1 MMGHGGRGLVR
12 PFKRV
17 FAHVLKGDGAAWDP
31 TSCGGFAS
39 SGFSTL
45 SQGRRGVV
53 AVGMSGGVDSSVAA
67 LLLQRQGYEVFGVYM
82 RNWDSRDEAG
92 GGHCTADQDY
102 EDSQRVCKHLGIK
115 LHHLDYQKQ
124 YWTQVFETFT
134 QKFAMGLTPNPDL
147 ACNQHIK
154 FDALLENA
162 LQMGADKLAT
172 GHYARLCQ
180 PQSGGP
186 VQLLR
191 GIDENK
197 DQSYFLANVG
207 ADAFEKVLFPLG
219 TLTKADVRNLAVS
232 EGLVTATKRSS
243 AGICF
248 VGRRDFRDFIS
259 EYVEM
264 KPGPFVCVD
273 GNSHLGTHT
282 GIAAYTH
289 GQRAGISGVPK
300 PFYVVGKNVEN
311 NTVFVAPGADHPA
324 LFCTSAVAGD
334 PFWISG
340 QPPKVL
346 QDGQP
351 LTCMFKA
358 RYRQSLEKCTV
369 CFVDSNTEEAIA
381 ESMGVAGTE
390 TTEFAS
396 SSFCRVR
403 HTLDEGKRLLQIRFE
418 DPTRAITPGQAL
430 VLYDGDVCLGASV
443 IAYPGPSLFEQNQLH
458 EEDVQVSV
466 SV

>member
-1 MMGHGGRGLVR
+1 MR
-12 PFKRV
+12 PFKQLCSQILNEKV
-17 FAHVLKGDGAAWDP
+17 WGNSSILQE
-31 TSCGGFAS
+31 GFAS
-39 SGFSTL
+39 CRRFSIL
-45 SQGRRGVV
+45 RERKGGIV

-82 RNWDSRDEAG
+82 RNWDSQDEAG
-92 GGHCTADQDY
+92 GGHCTADQDF
-102 EDSQRVCKHLGIK
+102 EDAQRVCRHLGIK

-134 QKFAMGLTPNPDL
+134 QKFALGHTPNPDL

-162 LQMGADKLAT
+162 LQIGADKLAT
-172 GHYARLCQ
+172 GHYARLWR

-191 GIDENK
+191 GMDEKK
-197 DQSYFLANVG
+197 DQSYFLASVG
-207 ADAFEKVLFPLG
+207 ADAFENVLFPLG
-219 TLTKADVRNLAVS
+219 TLTKADVRDLALS

-273 GNSHLGTHT
+273 GNRQLGTHT

-300 PFYVVGKNVEN
+300 PFYVVGKDVQNNV
-311 NTVFVAPGADHPA
+311 VFVASGANHPA

-334 PFWISG
+334 PSWISG
-340 QPPKVL
+340 HPPKVL

-358 RYRQSLEKCTV
+358 RYRQSLGRCTV
-369 CFVDSNTEEAIA
+369 CFMDS
-381 ESMGVAGTE
+381 ESKVANSQGMGVAGAD
-390 TTEFAS
+390 TTEFEC
-396 SSFCRVR
+396 SSFCRVSQ
-403 HTLDEGKRLLQIRFE
+403 TLNEGKQQLQIRFE
-418 DPTRAITPGQAL
+418 EPARAITPGQAL

-443 IAYPGPSLFEQNQLH
+443 IAYPGVSLFEQNQLQQQGI
-458 EEDVQVSV
+458 QVSV
-466 SV
+466 NA